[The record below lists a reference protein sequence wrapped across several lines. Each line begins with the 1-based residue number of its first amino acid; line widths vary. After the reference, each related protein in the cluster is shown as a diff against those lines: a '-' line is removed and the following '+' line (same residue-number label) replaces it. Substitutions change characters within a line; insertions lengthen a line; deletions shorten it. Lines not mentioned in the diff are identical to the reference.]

1 MIRQSEME
9 GDDRTLTMTAEA
21 WNARKQ
27 NDAGVMTAEAR
38 EEEVDLQEEKWR
50 RGDKVSRDLNDI
62 RKSSFSAAAK
72 TPHLIVINPVEIP
85 ILPCYNYKVGHFDF

>member
-38 EEEVDLQEEKWR
+38 EEEEVDLQE
-50 RGDKVSRDLNDI
+50 
-62 RKSSFSAAAK
+62 
-72 TPHLIVINPVEIP
+72 
-85 ILPCYNYKVGHFDF
+85 